1 MYLHGRIGSVT
12 GEGWQILFIWKTL
25 VLAER
30 ELIEQYGGVLEVGP
44 GIDRYWSHRA
54 HARFRCWQLLCTRT
68 CSVVVYCSIGNIA
81 PIELHVSTVR
91 SDSHRWRGHNG
102 VLGLIR
108 RRRRCLLDR
117 GVYSIDVGAQTKFIG
132 QLSYVV
138 GIAIASTELQEILEL
153 LGMLAVGATGG
164 ILGPTHGERWI
175 GQRAM
180 FADEERTPDF
190 VDIAL
195 FEESNDHFAV
205 VPVVSLQA
213 FIVVCGNVIA
223 ALLPLVEKLT
233 TETTAPSSAA
243 PGSFN
248 VFCNRLRVRTVL
260 AAVRVTV
267 MGLEE
272 SFRVKNDITVRARIL
287 HLLFVVALLV
297 DFPVVL
303 ASKAFVAR
311 RAEILLLGLQLGL
324 TLTRRWSRS
333 RRVDDVILR
342 VLRW

>member
-1 MYLHGRIGSVT
+1 
-12 GEGWQILFIWKTL
+12 
-25 VLAER
+25 
-30 ELIEQYGGVLEVGP
+30 
-44 GIDRYWSHRA
+44 
-54 HARFRCWQLLCTRT
+54 
-68 CSVVVYCSIGNIA
+68 
-81 PIELHVSTVR
+81 
-91 SDSHRWRGHNG
+91 
-102 VLGLIR
+102 
-108 RRRRCLLDR
+108 
-117 GVYSIDVGAQTKFIG
+117 
-132 QLSYVV
+132 
-138 GIAIASTELQEILEL
+138 
-153 LGMLAVGATGG
+153 
-164 ILGPTHGERWI
+164 
-175 GQRAM
+175 M
-180 FADEERTPDF
+180 FTDEERTPGF

-195 FEESNDHFAV
+195 FEESNNHLAV
-205 VPVVSLQA
+205 IPVVSLQA

-233 TETTAPSSAA
+233 TEATTPSSAA

-272 SFRVKNDITVRARIL
+272 SFRVKDDVAVRARIL
-287 HLLFVVALLV
+287 YLLFVVALLV

-311 RAEILLLGLQLGL
+311 RAEVLLLGLKLSL
-324 TLTRRWSRS
+324 TLARRWSRS